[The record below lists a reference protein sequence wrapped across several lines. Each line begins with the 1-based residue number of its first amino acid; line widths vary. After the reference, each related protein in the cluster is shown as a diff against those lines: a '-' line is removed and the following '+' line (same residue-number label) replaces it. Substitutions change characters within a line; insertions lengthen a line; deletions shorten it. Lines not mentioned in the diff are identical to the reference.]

1 MNDFIPSEKFV
12 ARTMEAISAYETNKI
27 RLAGV
32 FLHGIIPALLQAG
45 ALLAS
50 CGIAF
55 VNILR
60 LYYAVF
66 APVLSH

>member
-1 MNDFIPSEKFV
+1 MNDFIPSGKFV
-12 ARTMEAISAYETNKI
+12 AKTMEAISAYEAGKV
-27 RLAGV
+27 LSAGV
-32 FLHGIIPALLQAG
+32 FMHGIIPTLLQMG

-55 VNILR
+55 ANVLR

-66 APVLSH
+66 APILSH

>member
-1 MNDFIPSEKFV
+1 VNDFIPSEKFV
-12 ARTMEAISAYETNKI
+12 AKTMEAISAYEASKA
-27 RLAGV
+27 RPS
-32 FLHGIIPALLQAG
+32 GIFILGIVPALLQAG

-50 CGIAF
+50 CGIALAN
-55 VNILR
+55 VMR